1 MKNQSYIY
9 LACIL
14 FMYACGS
21 DSDSNTSEEEA
32 KKDIHRI
39 YLAETTFKDVFDG
52 TIGDAKNIDVKNV
65 YVSES
70 AILDTLSINISRNN
84 IAVITYEN
92 LSTEE
97 RELYGYIGVD
107 ISRKNK
113 EKDPFTF
120 SMKSAEK
127 MNNAKKVAYQFAETI
142 SNASYQDLESIL
154 DPGFNPKKNTKEIQ
168 EYFSEI
174 TASTGKVINH
184 YYYGAGEGKHESKTY
199 YSFLGT
205 LVYGNG
211 MTQNFYVNV
220 FEGSTFIEA
229 YNISPLNMDPIDL
242 Q

>member
-14 FMYACGS
+14 FICACGS
-21 DSDSNTSEEEA
+21 DSNPSEEKI
-32 KKDIHRI
+32 KKEISSI

-52 TIGDAKNIDVKNV
+52 TIGDVKNIDVKNV

-70 AILDTLSINISRNN
+70 PILDTLDINISRNN
-84 IAVITYEN
+84 IAVIIHEN
-92 LSTEE
+92 LSDEE
-97 RELYGYIGVD
+97 KELYSYIGVD

-120 SMKSAEK
+120 SINSTEK

-184 YYYGAGEGKHESKTY
+184 YYYGAGEGKFETNTY

-205 LVYGNG
+205 FVYGNG

-229 YNISPLNMDPIDL
+229 YNISPLNTDL